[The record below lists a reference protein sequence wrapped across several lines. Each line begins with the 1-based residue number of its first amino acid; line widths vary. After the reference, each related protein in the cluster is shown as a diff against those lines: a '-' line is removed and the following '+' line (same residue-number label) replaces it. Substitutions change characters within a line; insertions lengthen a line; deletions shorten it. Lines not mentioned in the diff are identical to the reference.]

1 MATAAN
7 IPFLSTGYSVQQA
20 GTLVVWGTDGILQNP
35 VPSSGSFAGTG
46 FYIVVSCDETQKVDL
61 DYGEN
66 GTGIEI
72 RRTIL
77 NHGKRWN
84 LTVVDDLQFPA
95 PSVGQTVVVVD
106 ILAGPNSINGTTYT
120 TKTAV
125 VIDNS
130 YRAAQKQPGQR
141 VIQVEN
147 LTLVDSQA

>member
-1 MATAAN
+1 MGTAAN
-7 IPFLSTGYSVQQA
+7 LPAISAGYSVAQA
-20 GTLVVWGTDGILQNP
+20 GTLVVWGTDGLLQSP
-35 VPSSGSFAGTG
+35 FPSAGTFAGTG
-46 FYIVVSCDETQKVDL
+46 FYILVSMDENEKVDL

-77 NHGKRWN
+77 KHGKRWN

-95 PSVGQTVVVVD
+95 PTVGQTVTLVD
-106 ILAGPNSINGTTYT
+106 IVAGP
-120 TKTAV
+120 TAV
-125 VIDNS
+125 NGSTYVTKVCTIIDNN

-141 VIQVEN
+141 VLQAEN